1 MIMLLWWIEATI
13 DWNQLLPTIESK
25 NRVAIMIV
33 GNSGKRA
40 LTDAADSVAGG
51 AGAGAGAAQG
61 GALGR
66 GVAGPVPAA
75 RSRVASLIL
84 HEKGHKLGIL
94 SLMNTGWSNWII
106 LRKLKYSVCCL
117 RYVIVKMEGTY
128 QTTHRILQYPV

>member
-1 MIMLLWWIEATI
+1 MLRRKRTEHQKNAF
-13 DWNQLLPTIESK
+13 SK
-25 NRVAIMIV
+25 PPHCDEEN
-33 GNSGKRA
+33 A

>member
-94 SLMNTGWSNWII
+94 SLMNTGPIGYSNNAG
-106 LRKLKYSVCCL
+106 KPKSVTVSDCHS
-117 RYVIVKMEGTY
+117 I
-128 QTTHRILQYPV
+128 

>member
-1 MIMLLWWIEATI
+1 MLRRKRTEHQKNAF
-13 DWNQLLPTIESK
+13 SK
-25 NRVAIMIV
+25 PPHCDEEN
-33 GNSGKRA
+33 A

-94 SLMNTGWSNWII
+94 SLMNTGPIGYSNNAG
-106 LRKLKYSVCCL
+106 KPKSVTVSDCHSI
-117 RYVIVKMEGTY
+117 R
-128 QTTHRILQYPV
+128 